1 MIFNPFGRKA
11 VIDKRPLDISFR
23 ELVLQEHF
31 GRKQVL
37 VAHSLDDSPHT
48 LAPTLAFRGFPP
60 KYEAVHNLL
69 GFVLVPS
76 EGRMNQRQVA
86 VLPISGP
93 ASVISPHQTVAVY
106 GLFFVLVFGI
116 HSFDADI

>member
-1 MIFNPFGRKA
+1 MIFYPFGCKA
-11 VIDKRPLDISFR
+11 VIDKRSLDVSPR

-31 GRKQVL
+31 RRKQVCITHPL
-37 VAHSLDDSPHT
+37 NDTPHT
-48 LAPTLAFRGFPP
+48 FAPTLAFRGFPP